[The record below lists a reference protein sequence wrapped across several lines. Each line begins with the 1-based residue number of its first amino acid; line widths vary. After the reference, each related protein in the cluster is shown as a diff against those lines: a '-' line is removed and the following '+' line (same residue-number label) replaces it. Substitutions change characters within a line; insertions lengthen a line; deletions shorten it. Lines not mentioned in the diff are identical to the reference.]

1 MWSCNEAIKC
11 YPHADN
17 DFSQGIF
24 QSLYKG
30 VACNLQVQTLSSSKT
45 TKQNRKCLFSRQ
57 LLWHQEVW
65 DALDMQEMERPL
77 GIEVTKDVENG
88 DEGKA

>member
-1 MWSCNEAIKC
+1 MLEERTSLI
-11 YPHADN
+11 PLP
-17 DFSQGIF
+17 GIRRYQEVIHHSF
-24 QSLYKG
+24 
-30 VACNLQVQTLSSSKT
+30 SKT

-65 DALDMQEMERPL
+65 DALDMQEVERPL